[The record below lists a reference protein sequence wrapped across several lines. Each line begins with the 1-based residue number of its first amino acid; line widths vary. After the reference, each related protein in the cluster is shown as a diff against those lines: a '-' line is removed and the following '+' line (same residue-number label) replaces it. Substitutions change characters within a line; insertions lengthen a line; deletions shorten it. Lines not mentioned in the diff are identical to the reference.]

1 MQKDHIN
8 KAYESS
14 YNCLFKSGSL
24 FCLSWLVR
32 RRTKTGNEFEVK
44 LAVSYDPGS
53 ELIDELVETV
63 NYASLF
69 SILQEEMQK
78 PRELLETFVMEVA
91 DLLHKKYPSVKK
103 IDISLS
109 KLNPPIAKF
118 WEVG

>member
-1 MQKDHIN
+1 M
-8 KAYESS
+8 KALITVYLNQVRFFA
-14 YNCLFKSGSL
+14 YHGLFEEEQ
-24 FCLSWLVR
+24 
-32 RRTKTGNEFEVK
+32 KTGNEFEVN
-44 LAVSYDPGS
+44 LAVTYDPGS
-53 ELIDELVETV
+53 ELINELSETV

-118 WEVG
+118 TGEVGVKYSKEY